1 MELGEMTELKESLLR
16 EIREMEKKVKSTQ
29 HEKDTLLAN
38 LQQSDRAKRTVSYY
52 SPSNPFKN
60 VFFQLIEDVDSW
72 PSGLGRRAYRT

>member
-52 SPSNPFKN
+52 SPSNPFKKYI
-60 VFFQLIEDVDSW
+60 FSVD
-72 PSGLGRRAYRT
+72 